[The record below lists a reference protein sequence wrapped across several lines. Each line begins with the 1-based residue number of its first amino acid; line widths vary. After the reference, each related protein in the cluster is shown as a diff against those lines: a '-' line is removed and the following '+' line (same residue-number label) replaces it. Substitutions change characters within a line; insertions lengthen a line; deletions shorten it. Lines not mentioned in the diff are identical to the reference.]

1 MWVEQA
7 SRMKLWNTAHTLGIG
22 TATAADLSL
31 LKVNKD
37 LVVGFTAVVVGAGLM
52 ISLKVKNDKNL
63 EARNSEYFLIEHKI
77 NLNLQ
82 NIKRRYS
89 ITTKP

>member
-1 MWVEQA
+1 
-7 SRMKLWNTAHTLGIG
+7 MKLRNTVIVIGIG
-22 TATAADLSL
+22 AATAAGLSL

-37 LVVGFTAVVVGAGLM
+37 LVNGSTAVVVGAGLM

-77 NLNLQ
+77 NSNLQ
-82 NIKRRYS
+82 TMKKQYS
-89 ITTKP
+89 ITTKH